1 MGGDWVLSPLLKF
14 CEMKKRRKINV
25 HIFYPLNSV
34 LLNVILTFSVS
45 SHWGLSS
52 RSAG

>member
-14 CEMKKRRKINV
+14 CDMKKRRKI
-25 HIFYPLNSV
+25 IFFYPLNSV